1 MEKSK
6 LQSFINRYYL
16 AGNCE
21 AVILK
26 EQTDSIGCE
35 LIDTDQTIVGKI
47 KWNTA
52 PFMKGMLGINHTGAL
67 IKMLGA
73 LGENITIDV
82 KDAAGKNYAMKIS
95 EGSTQATF
103 MLADTTV
110 IPAVPSINAEP
121 QYEISI
127 PVNEEFVSKF
137 IKAKNALPESENF
150 GVDCKDGKVQFIM
163 NYSSINTNRIKFD
176 IQCDAD
182 GCKDMDT
189 VCFSSNLFKEI
200 LQANRDADTGKLE
213 VSAAG
218 LARVSFSSQTYT
230 ATYYLVQLQTA

>member
-21 AVILK
+21 AVTLK
-26 EQTDSIGCE
+26 EQKDSIKCE

-137 IKAKNALPESENF
+137 IKAKNALPDAKNF
-150 GVDCKDGKVQFIM
+150 AVQVVNGQVKFII
-163 NYSSINTNRIKFD
+163 NYTTVN
-176 IQCDAD
+176 AD
-182 GCKDMDT
+182 NISFEVGPTTMTTMDP
-189 VCFSSNLFKEI
+189 VCFSADKLKEV
-200 LQANRDADTGKLE
+200 LVANRGDGGELK
-213 VSAAG
+213 VSPDG
-218 LARVSFSSQTYT
+218 LARIDFTGADFESTYW
-230 ATYYLVQLQTA
+230 LVMLQN

>member
-21 AVILK
+21 AVTLK
-26 EQTDSIGCE
+26 EQTDSINCE
-35 LIDTDQTIVGKI
+35 LIDMDQTIVGKI
-47 KWNTA
+47 KWNTK
-52 PFMKGMLGINHTGAL
+52 PFMAGMLGINHTGAL

-110 IPAVPSINAEP
+110 IPAVPSINSEP
-121 QYEISI
+121 NYEITI
-127 PVNEEFVSKF
+127 PVNDEFISKF
-137 IKAKNALPESENF
+137 IKAKNALPDAKNF
-150 GVDCKDGKVQFIM
+150 AVQVINGQVKFII
-163 NYSSINTNRIKFD
+163 NYTTVNADNISFEVGPTNID
-176 IQCDAD
+176 N
-182 GCKDMDT
+182 MDP
-189 VCFSSNLFKEI
+189 VCFSADKLKEV
-200 LQANRDADTGKLE
+200 LVANRGDSGELK
-213 VSAAG
+213 VSPDG
-218 LARVSFSSQTYT
+218 LSRIEFKGSDFESTYW
-230 ATYYLVQLQTA
+230 LVMLQN

>member
-26 EQTDSIGCE
+26 EQENSINCE
-35 LIDTDQTIVGKI
+35 LIDMDQTVVGKI
-47 KWNTA
+47 KWNTT

-73 LGENITIDV
+73 LGENIAIDV

-110 IPAVPSINAEP
+110 IPAVPTINAEP
-121 QYEISI
+121 DYLVQIA
-127 PVNEEFVSKF
+127 VNDEFISKF
-137 IKAKNALPESENF
+137 IKAKNALPDAKNF
-150 GVDCKDGKVQFIM
+150 AVQVQNGIVKFIINYTTVNSDNITFEVGTSPGVDM
-163 NYSSINTNRIKFD
+163 EP
-176 IQCDAD
+176 
-182 GCKDMDT
+182 
-189 VCFSSNLFKEI
+189 VCFSADKLKEV
-200 LQANRDADTGKLE
+200 LVANRGDVGQLH
-213 VSAAG
+213 VSPDG
-218 LARVSFSSQTYT
+218 LSRIDFIGSDFESSYW
-230 ATYYLVQLQTA
+230 LVMLQN

>member
-26 EQTDSIGCE
+26 EQEDSINCE
-35 LIDTDQTIVGKI
+35 LIDMDQTIVGKI
-47 KWNTA
+47 KWNTK
-52 PFMKGMLGINHTGAL
+52 PFMSGMLGINHTGSL

-121 QYEISI
+121 EYQVTI

-137 IKAKNALPESENF
+137 IKAKNALPDAKNF
-150 GVDCKDGKVQFIM
+150 AVQVINGQVKFII
-163 NYSSINTNRIKFD
+163 NYTTVNADNISFEVGPTNID
-176 IQCDAD
+176 N
-182 GCKDMDT
+182 MDP
-189 VCFSSNLFKEI
+189 VCFSADKLKEV
-200 LQANRDADTGKLE
+200 LVANRGDSGELK
-213 VSAAG
+213 VSPDG
-218 LARVSFSSQTYT
+218 LSRIEFKGSDFESTYW
-230 ATYYLVQLQTA
+230 LVMLQN

>member
-35 LIDTDQTIVGKI
+35 LIDMDQTVVGKI

-52 PFMKGMLGINHTGAL
+52 PFMTGMLGINHTGAL

-73 LGENITIDV
+73 LGENITMDV
-82 KDAAGKNYAMKIS
+82 KNAAGKNYAMKIS

-110 IPAVPSINAEP
+110 IPAVPAINAEP
-121 QYEISI
+121 NYEITI

-137 IKAKNALPESENF
+137 IKAKNALP
-150 GVDCKDGKVQFIM
+150 DAKTLQCKLLTD
-163 NYSSINTNRIKFD
+163 
-176 IQCDAD
+176 
-182 GCKDMDT
+182 
-189 VCFSSNLFKEI
+189 
-200 LQANRDADTGKLE
+200 KLN
-213 VSAAG
+213 S
-218 LARVSFSSQTYT
+218 L
-230 ATYYLVQLQTA
+230 LIIPQLMQIIFHLK